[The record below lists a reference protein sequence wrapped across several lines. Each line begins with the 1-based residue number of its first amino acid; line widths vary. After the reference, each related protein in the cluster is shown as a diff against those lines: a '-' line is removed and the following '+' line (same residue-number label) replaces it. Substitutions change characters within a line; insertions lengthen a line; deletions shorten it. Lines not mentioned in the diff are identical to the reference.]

1 MRYMIVALIAIT
13 ITGCSEQNID
23 IEGNKMPGNVN
34 VYHDNDR
41 SVTCWI
47 YESSFVSGRGIS
59 CIPDNQL
66 NNEVEIK

>member
-1 MRYMIVALIAIT
+1 
-13 ITGCSEQNID
+13 
-23 IEGNKMPGNVN
+23 MPGNVN

>member
-1 MRYMIVALIAIT
+1 MRYMMAVIIAIA
-13 ITGCSEQNID
+13 ITGCSDTGGGDEQN
-23 IEGNKMPGNVN
+23 KMSGNVN

-41 SVTCWI
+41 DVTCWI

-66 NNEVEIK
+66 NNKVEIK

>member
-1 MRYMIVALIAIT
+1 MRYMVAVLIAIT
-13 ITGCSEQNID
+13 ITGCSESNID
-23 IEGNKMPGNVN
+23 GEGNKMSGNVN

-41 SVTCWI
+41 NVTCWI

-66 NNEVEIK
+66 SNEMEIK